1 MVDGMQEHE
10 PPASPPS
17 DPTIFWAEL
26 APCEHLLQI
35 YREESG
41 FLDTLAAFAAS
52 GLAGGEAVIVIA
64 TAAHRSS
71 LDARLVALGVDIQA
85 AGARRMYFALDAADV
100 LSRFMRDD
108 WPDEDR
114 FAATILDVLA
124 QVAPGCR
131 VRAFGEMVALLW
143 ARGSNGATVR
153 LEHLWSDFCR
163 DHALAL
169 FCAYPRIGATR
180 DLDESLAEVCALHTR
195 VLT

>member
-1 MVDGMQEHE
+1 MQERA
-10 PPASPPS
+10 PPASPGP
-17 DPTIFWAEL
+17 DPTIFWGEL
-26 APCEHLLQI
+26 APCEHLVQI
-35 YREESG
+35 YQEESG
-41 FLDTLAAFAAS
+41 FLENLAAFAAA

-71 LDARLVALGVDIQA
+71 LEARLGVLDIDIEK
-85 AGARRMYFALDAADV
+85 ARAERMFVALDAADV
-100 LSRFMRDD
+100 LSRFMRND

-114 FAATILDVLA
+114 FVATILDVLA
-124 QVAPGCR
+124 QVAPGRR

-163 DHALAL
+163 NHALAL

-180 DLDESLAEVCALHTR
+180 DLDESLAEVCALHSR

>member
-1 MVDGMQEHE
+1 MQEHE
-10 PPASPPS
+10 PPAGPPR
-17 DPTIFWAEL
+17 DPTIFWGEL
-26 APCEHLLQI
+26 APCEHLVQI

-41 FLDTLAAFAAS
+41 FLENLASFAATGLAA
-52 GLAGGEAVIVIA
+52 GEAVIVIA

-71 LDARLVALGVDIQA
+71 LEAKLVAGGVDVEA
-85 AGARRMYFALDAADV
+85 ARAQRRFLALDAADV
-100 LSRFMRDD
+100 LSRFMRHG
-108 WPDEDR
+108 WPDERR
-114 FAATILDVLA
+114 FAATILDVLG

-153 LEHLWSDFCR
+153 LEHLWDDFCR
-163 DHALAL
+163 SHALAL

-180 DLDESLAEVCALHTR
+180 DLDESLAEVCALHSR